1 MTQTSVEKNTAI
13 KRISETIDQVM
24 ERENIYQ
31 ELDKNKLIQSFST
44 LLDQVSPQMVI
55 SLDDERLIKKVRG
68 VMSILLDQVS
78 PQMVISLDDERLIK
92 KVRGVMSIEL
102 LSTIFD
108 NFTPEQIKTFN
119 AVVEGK

>member
-68 VMSILLDQVS
+68 VMSI
-78 PQMVISLDDERLIK
+78 
-92 KVRGVMSIEL
+92 EL

-108 NFTPEQIKTFN
+108 DFTPEQIKTFN